1 MMARNSRKPSD
12 SVGVTVAAGLLLMT
26 VPLAAQVPDV
36 ASVDALAKERS
47 ALDATL
53 YRNEVA
59 AQKHEETFV
68 KLWDAMRAG
77 DGMEVLKR
85 FPLGSV
91 LLGTP
96 EPVAMAATGVEGL
109 SGVELKGSLRP
120 VAQAEFAVMIDGLK
134 AKGVRI
140 VQSEWHHSKFEPA
153 AGGEPAKS
161 VVSFEIH
168 ALLGNERQRIAVKG
182 QLKIRWRSEPGADG
196 LPVPEVIDPTGVQ
209 MVARKGD
216 PMFMES
222 LLLDPKV
229 EAPGRFPRTSP
240 VLVQDLNGDGLSELV
255 LAGCNLVYENQG
267 GFRFRKRDFLEKGI
281 RQPMEAGI
289 LADCNGD
296 GINDY
301 VGGSA
306 PDGTLL
312 FFAGKA
318 DGTFPG
324 EGVRCFGEKLLNLH
338 VLTAGDVDGDGDLDL
353 YAGQWKAPYAEG
365 AMPTPYHDA
374 NDGFPDY
381 LLINDGRG
389 GFSDGTAK
397 AGLAAKR
404 NRRTFSASLV
414 RLDDDPHLDLVVV
427 ADFSGLDLYRNRG
440 DGTFEDITATH
451 VDERHSFGM
460 SHTFGDFDGDG
471 QSDLYM
477 VGMSSTT
484 ARRLDGLGLAR
495 SGFEEYTKKRA
506 PMSYG
511 NRLYVIRDG
520 KLSQPAFGATAARTG
535 WSWGCTAADFD
546 IDGDDDLYIANGH
559 LSGGSAKDYCTKFWC
574 HDLYTGSSKPNVVL
588 SQFFQK
594 ELGAKLGREFSW
606 NGFEH
611 NTLFLNQAG
620 TGFHNAAFL
629 MGVAQEFD
637 SRAVVSD
644 DLDGDGRMDLAVV
657 EYRTDTMSQR
667 LHVFRNVYESGRN
680 WIGLR
685 LAGKAGAGPVDGA
698 VVRLKAGKRTWVRP
712 LVTGDSFT
720 AQHARVV
727 HFGIGELPSV
737 DALEVVWPG
746 GKRSVIEKPAVN
758 RYHLAVP

>member
-1 MMARNSRKPSD
+1 
-12 SVGVTVAAGLLLMT
+12 
-26 VPLAAQVPDV
+26 
-36 ASVDALAKERS
+36 
-47 ALDATL
+47 
-53 YRNEVA
+53 
-59 AQKHEETFV
+59 
-68 KLWDAMRAG
+68 
-77 DGMEVLKR
+77 
-85 FPLGSV
+85 
-91 LLGTP
+91 
-96 EPVAMAATGVEGL
+96 
-109 SGVELKGSLRP
+109 
-120 VAQAEFAVMIDGLK
+120 
-134 AKGVRI
+134 
-140 VQSEWHHSKFEPA
+140 
-153 AGGEPAKS
+153 
-161 VVSFEIH
+161 
-168 ALLGNERQRIAVKG
+168 
-182 QLKIRWRSEPGADG
+182 
-196 LPVPEVIDPTGVQ
+196 
-209 MVARKGD
+209 
-216 PMFMES
+216 
-222 LLLDPKV
+222 
-229 EAPGRFPRTSP
+229 
-240 VLVQDLNGDGLSELV
+240 
-255 LAGCNLVYENQG
+255 
-267 GFRFRKRDFLEKGI
+267 
-281 RQPMEAGI
+281 
-289 LADCNGD
+289 
-296 GINDY
+296 
-301 VGGSA
+301 
-306 PDGTLL
+306 
-312 FFAGKA
+312 
-318 DGTFPG
+318 
-324 EGVRCFGEKLLNLH
+324 
-338 VLTAGDVDGDGDLDL
+338 
-353 YAGQWKAPYAEG
+353 
-365 AMPTPYHDA
+365 
-374 NDGFPDY
+374 
-381 LLINDGRG
+381 
-389 GFSDGTAK
+389 
-397 AGLAAKR
+397 
-404 NRRTFSASLV
+404 
-414 RLDDDPHLDLVVV
+414 
-427 ADFSGLDLYRNRG
+427 
-440 DGTFEDITATH
+440 
-451 VDERHSFGM
+451 
-460 SHTFGDFDGDG
+460 
-471 QSDLYM
+471 
-477 VGMSSTT
+477 
-484 ARRLDGLGLAR
+484 
-495 SGFEEYTKKRA
+495 
-506 PMSYG
+506 MSYG